1 MYKYF
6 LIFFISMFLF
16 SCSKE
21 KKNMQVTGNIANLK
35 EGKLYLQKFK
45 DTLIVNVDSIILK
58 NSSKFLLEDN
68 VASPEIYLLSLSGTD
83 KVIQFF
89 GDKGVIDIQTALKS
103 FNYGSKITGS
113 VNQDLLNKFNSNIKK
128 FNDLRLDLIKE
139 KFDASIAKNEDLAQ
153 EVANKINNIDKRKLR
168 YAMNFAFSN
177 TDFEV
182 SPYITLAEL
191 YPLNTKFLDTI
202 LNSLSDKVK
211 KSKYGIQLDVYI
223 KGIKKEENK

>member
-1 MYKYF
+1 M
-6 LIFFISMFLF
+6 
-16 SCSKE
+16 
-21 KKNMQVTGNIANLK
+21 
-35 EGKLYLQKFK
+35 
-45 DTLIVNVDSIILK
+45 
-58 NSSKFLLEDN
+58 
-68 VASPEIYLLSLSGTD
+68 
-83 KVIQFF
+83 QFF
-89 GDKGVIDIQTALKS
+89 WDKGNIDIQTDLKN

-113 VNQDLLNKFNSNIKK
+113 VNQDLLNKFNDNIKK

-139 KFDASIAKNEDLAQ
+139 KFDATIAKNEKLAQ

-191 YPLNTKFLDTI
+191 YQLNTKFLDTI

-211 KSKYGIQLDVYI
+211 KSKYGIQLEDYI